1 MTQSAPNVEVYG
13 KPECADTARS
23 RALLDAQGVTYD
35 YFDVTTDDA
44 ARERAESVSG
54 STRAPVIVVADGVV
68 LVEPSD
74 DELGSALT

>member
-1 MTQSAPNVEVYG
+1 MTQPDPNIEVYG

-23 RALLDAQGVTYD
+23 RALLDARGVAYD
-35 YFDVTTDDA
+35 YFDVTTDDD

-54 STRAPVIVVADGVV
+54 STRAPVVVLAGGIV

-74 DELGSALT
+74 DELASALG